1 MLLVMSLSFLLKNED
16 ETQVRKKAEEV
27 CQKIRKIYIEDFEGS
42 ISCSRGITFY
52 QEHGTIFK
60 TLYNLVNQA
69 LYQTKDRGCN
79 GYTCL

>member
-42 ISCSRGITFY
+42 ISCSMDIAFY
-52 QEHGTIFK
+52 LGHGTTFK
-60 TLYNLVNQA
+60 T
-69 LYQTKDRGCN
+69 
-79 GYTCL
+79 